1 MSSSRSRGGERAVS
15 AVRGG
20 SAARGGMVRPRGRR
34 SPGGRAPRTSCSAT
48 RARARAGGAAA
59 AGGRREA
66 DVVVVGGGL
75 GGLCAGALLAHY
87 GKEVTV
93 LEAHDVAGGA
103 AHAWKRGGYTFE
115 SGPSLY
121 SGMAVAPGETS
132 TNPFTHVL
140 QALGEAQAVDYRKY
154 DNWMCHLPGMGS
166 VLTKVG
172 AEQFREVLLEHEG
185 PAAVREWVEL
195 GEMMRP
201 LAQAATAISPA
212 SVRSDIGAVVTLGRL
227 LPKLLSVPLSASKSL
242 MQPFSDVIKGEVENA
257 FIRNWLDMLCFLL
270 SGAPA
275 SGTAAAEI
283 GFMFDDWFRP
293 NAALEYPVGGSGA
306 LVEALVR
313 GLEKFGGRLELNSP
327 VSEVLLDDTG
337 AASGVRLEDG
347 SEVRAREAVISN
359 ATVWDTRRLLP
370 AGAAGDTFEE
380 AFQETE
386 ECDSFMHLHLGID
399 AAGLPADLDMHHIV
413 VNSWDAGVDSP
424 QNMVLVSIPSI
435 IDPSMAPEGK
445 HVVHAYT
452 PGTEPYSIWE
462 GLDPK
467 GPEYKALKEERAEVL
482 WRAVEKAIPDV
493 RQRCEITMIGTPLT
507 HQRFLRRHRGA
518 YGGRGWVAEGK
529 TGSGLPSVTTPIER
543 LICVGDSCF
552 PGPGVP
558 AVAAAGTIAAH
569 SLVKT
574 SQQMEMLSRIGL

>member
-1 MSSSRSRGGERAVS
+1 MNA
-15 AVRGG
+15 G
-20 SAARGGMVRPRGRR
+20 SEPPFHHARR
-34 SPGGRAPRTSCSAT
+34 
-48 RARARAGGAAA
+48 
-59 AGGRREA
+59 
-66 DVVVVGGGL
+66 VVVGGGL

-87 GKEVTV
+87 GKSVTV
-93 LEAHDVAGGA
+93 FEAHDVAGGA
-103 AHAWKRGGYTFE
+103 AHVWKRGGYTFE

-121 SGMAVAPGETS
+121 SGMEVGPGES
-132 TNPFTHVL
+132 SSNPFTHVL
-140 QALGEAQAVDYRKY
+140 QALGEAQSLQYVKY

-172 AEQFREVLLEHEG
+172 AEQFREVLREHEG
-185 PAAVREWVEL
+185 PEAAEEWRDL

-212 SVRSDIGAVVTLGRL
+212 SVRSDLGAVVTLGRL
-227 LPKLLSVPLSASKSL
+227 LPRLLSVPLSASKAL
-242 MQPFSDVIKGEVENA
+242 MQPFSKVIEGEVENA

-306 LVEALVR
+306 LVDALVR
-313 GLEKFGGRLELNSP
+313 GLEKHGGRLELRAP
-327 VSEVLLDDTG
+327 VAEVLLDEAG
-337 AASGVRLEDG
+337 SAAGVLLEDG

-359 ATVWDTRRLLP
+359 ASVWDTRRLLP
-370 AGAAGDTFEE
+370 AGPAADAFEAAFRDT
-380 AFQETE
+380 ET
-386 ECDSFMHLHLGID
+386 CDSFLHLHLGID
-399 AAGLPADLDMHHIV
+399 AQGLPEDLDMHHIV
-413 VNSWDAGVDSP
+413 VDSWEDGVDSP
-424 QNMVLVSIPSI
+424 QNMVLVSIPSVA
-435 IDPSMAPEGK
+435 DPSMAPEGK

-452 PGTEPYSIWE
+452 PGTEPYSLWE

-467 GPEYKALKEERAEVL
+467 GAEYAALKEERAEVL

-493 RQRCEITMIGTPLT
+493 RQRCEVTMVGTPLT
-507 HQRFLRRHRGA
+507 HQRFLRRHRGT

-529 TGSGLPSVTTPIER
+529 TGSGLPSVTTPVDK